1 MVASRNVPVLLAA
14 CSFGVLG
21 ACLTLP
27 GTLLPILVEH
37 FHLRLVEAGSMMA
50 LQGVGY
56 LFAVVAAPRLI
67 GRFGMR
73 SVLLAGLL
81 IAGAGLIGFARMT
94 NWIGGASTMFVV
106 GVGFGAME
114 VTANTLLIAIGGER
128 RANLLNFTH
137 LFFGV
142 GSFVAPAL
150 TTRAVDAGIS
160 WQSVFLAAGVVTA
173 GVGLGWRVLFAQ
185 AAVTAQPDV
194 APQGHGAR
202 RSPLVVLLAIAL
214 AAYVGAEI
222 GIGGWLTKY
231 MVSQHNVTLTYAGT
245 VLSLYWLG
253 MAGGRLAL
261 TVLAHRVRDDL
272 LLIGLAAFATVAGI
286 AALLAPGPVP
296 AAVCFALT
304 GLGFSGIFPAAIALA
319 GRCYPDDTAAVTST
333 LIAGGAVGG
342 ISIPWIMS
350 AIADGFGLVAGM
362 SFYALMTAAVAALTI
377 AIKLALSREAPAAA
391 ATALDAA

>member
-1 MVASRNVPVLLAA
+1 MVASRKVPIFLAA

-56 LFAVVAAPRLI
+56 LLAVVATPRLI

-73 SVLLAGLL
+73 CVLVTSLLISAAGLAGF
-81 IAGAGLIGFARMT
+81 GHMS
-94 NWIGGASTMFVV
+94 NWIGGASMMFVT
-106 GVGFGAME
+106 GLGFGAME
-114 VTANTLLIAIGGER
+114 VTSNTLLLAIGGER

-142 GSFVAPAL
+142 GSFIAPAL

-160 WQSVFLAAGVVTA
+160 WQSVFFAAGVITA
-173 GVGLGWRVLFAQ
+173 SVGLGWRAMSVQ
-185 AAVTAQPDV
+185 HAAATPSEFGTRDR
-194 APQGHGAR
+194 GAR
-202 RSPLVVLLAIAL
+202 RSPMIALLAIAL
-214 AAYVGAEI
+214 GAYVGAEI

-231 MVSQHNVTLTYAGT
+231 MVSEYSVTLTYAGT
-245 VLSLYWLG
+245 VLSFYWLG
-253 MAGGRLAL
+253 MAAGRLAL
-261 TVLAHRVRDDL
+261 TVLAHRVRDEL
-272 LLIGLAAFATVAGI
+272 LLIGLAACATLAGT
-286 AALLAPGPVP
+286 AALLGPGPMS

-319 GRCYPDDTAAVTST
+319 GRCYPHDTAAVTSR
-333 LIAGGAVGG
+333 LIAGAAVGG
-342 ISIPWIMS
+342 ICIPWIMS

-362 SFYALMTAAVAALTI
+362 SFYAFMTAVVTALTV
-377 AIKLALSREAPAAA
+377 AVKLAVSRLERRPAQAP
-391 ATALDAA
+391 